1 MKSKDFPTVAA
12 GHIDTA
18 LEGLLFNWGI
28 FLVSRQEMLKSV
40 YGVEFRTVPV
50 TLQARFSTATGIF
63 SGRDLTAELKALM
76 NVHFTTTAG
85 N

>member
-1 MKSKDFPTVAA
+1 MKSKDCPTVAA

-18 LEGLLFNWGI
+18 LERLLFNWGI
-28 FLVSRQEMLKSV
+28 FLVARQEMLKCV

-50 TLQARFSTATGIF
+50 TLQAHFSMATGIF
-63 SGRDLTAELKALM
+63 SGRDLTAGLKAFT

>member
-1 MKSKDFPTVAA
+1 MNKDCPTIAA
-12 GHIDTA
+12 EHIDTA
-18 LEGLLFNWGI
+18 LERLLFNWGI
-28 FLVSRQEMLKSV
+28 FLVARQEMLKSV

-50 TLQARFSTATGIF
+50 TLQARFSMATGIF
-63 SGRDLTAELKALM
+63 SGRDLTAELKAFT

>member
-1 MKSKDFPTVAA
+1 MKSKDFPTIAA

-18 LEGLLFNWGI
+18 LERLLFNWGI
-28 FLVSRQEMLKSV
+28 FLAARQGMLKSV

-76 NVHFTTTAG
+76 NTRFMTTAG